1 MLNFIDISSYQADL
15 NLVAVSNSIQ
25 GVIIKATQ
33 DTNYVNPYCDKHYEQ
48 AKSADLLRGFYHFA
62 GSDKPEAEAEYFWN
76 NCRNYFRDGIPVLDW
91 EGVYKNGKLVF
102 NQSVDWVNR
111 FVRHLKDIS
120 GVWCWIYANPWR
132 FNQGGVEPNCAR
144 WIASY
149 PQVLHP
155 TFTQAAN
162 WDCPSADGNVVAWQF
177 CSDGRLSGYGGD
189 LDCSVYYGDE
199 GSWLKYAGNN
209 SLVGGDSGSADGDAG
224 DSAAEAVTLT
234 GSGYKVT
241 IEKS

>member
-33 DTNYVNPYCDKHYEQ
+33 ATNYVNPYCDSHYQQ
-48 AKSADLLRGFYHFA
+48 AKSANLLRGFYHFA
-62 GSDKPEAEAEYFWN
+62 GTSKPEVEAEYFWN

-91 EGVYKNGKLVF
+91 EG
-102 NQSVDWVNR
+102 NQTVDWVNR

-132 FNQGGVEPNCAR
+132 FNQGGVESNCAR
-144 WIASY
+144 WIAEY
-149 PQVLHP
+149 PAASRP
-155 TFTQAAN
+155 TFAQAAS

-177 CSDGRLSGYGGD
+177 CSDGCLSGYDGN

-199 GSWLKYAGNN
+199 RSWLKYAGSD
-209 SLVGGDSGSADGDAG
+209 SLVGGNALSGSGNTG
-224 DSAAEAVTLT
+224 DSASEAVTLT
-234 GSGYKVT
+234 GGGYKVT